1 MIATRGGVGIAVAS
15 NVSVRLSPDADTCHG
30 LFAPETPGM
39 NERRKMMV
47 RNSRFEMRL
56 TKSEFTDLTRKARK
70 AGLSTAAFVRKA
82 VAGTEVKEAPPVDVP
97 VLIMEVRK
105 VGSSLNQIL
114 KIAEARRLMDAS
126 EIRIALAENRAVE
139 KMISKAYGGAWR

>member
-1 MIATRGGVGIAVAS
+1 
-15 NVSVRLSPDADTCHG
+15 
-30 LFAPETPGM
+30 
-39 NERRKMMV
+39 MV

-70 AGLSTAAFVRKA
+70 A
-82 VAGTEVKEAPPVDVP
+82 VAGTEVKEAPPADVP

-114 KIAEARRLMDAS
+114 KIAEAKRLMDAS

-139 KMISKAYGGAWR
+139 KMISKAYGGAWQ

>member
-1 MIATRGGVGIAVAS
+1 
-15 NVSVRLSPDADTCHG
+15 
-30 LFAPETPGM
+30 
-39 NERRKMMV
+39 
-47 RNSRFEMRL
+47 MRL

-70 AGLSTAAFVRKA
+70 AGLSTAAFVRNA

-139 KMISKAYGGAWR
+139 KMISKAYDGAWQ

>member
-1 MIATRGGVGIAVAS
+1 
-15 NVSVRLSPDADTCHG
+15 
-30 LFAPETPGM
+30 
-39 NERRKMMV
+39 MV

-82 VAGTEVKEAPPVDVP
+82 VTGTEVKEAPPVDVP

-114 KIAEARRLMDAS
+114 KIAEAKRLMDAS

-139 KMISKAYGGAWR
+139 KMIGKAYGGAWQ

>member
-1 MIATRGGVGIAVAS
+1 
-15 NVSVRLSPDADTCHG
+15 
-30 LFAPETPGM
+30 
-39 NERRKMMV
+39 MV

-56 TKSEFTDLTRKARK
+56 TKSEFAALTRKARK

-139 KMISKAYGGAWR
+139 KMISKAYGGAWQ